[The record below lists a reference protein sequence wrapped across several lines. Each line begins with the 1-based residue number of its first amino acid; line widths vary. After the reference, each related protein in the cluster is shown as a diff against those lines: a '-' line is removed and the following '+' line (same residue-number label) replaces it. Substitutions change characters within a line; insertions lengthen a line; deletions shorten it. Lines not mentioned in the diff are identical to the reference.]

1 MRSNYYFREILIVL
15 IYILSALTN
24 CLLIE
29 AKAIANTAEKL
40 DNHQVEATFRLLQN
54 CVKSRGKLI
63 TSGVGKSG
71 IVARKI
77 AATFSSLGLT
87 SLYLNP
93 LDALHGDLGIA
104 ESDDVAL
111 VISNSGETREILEI
125 APHLK
130 RRGIKFIG
138 ILGNSNSSLHEICD
152 TFLDSSVDRESCPLN
167 LAPTT
172 STSVALAI
180 GDALAAVWIEREN
193 ISRID
198 FATNHPA
205 GNLGKKLTLKTKDL
219 MIPIKKIKYLLP
231 EMGITKI
238 IEYLTRDGIGAC
250 CVFDNSA
257 TKKLIGLITDGD
269 LRRTLEKNDPKKWS
283 TLKAK
288 AFMTSDPIIIKEEE
302 LAIEALRLME
312 NNRKK
317 SISVLPVYDCESNC
331 TGLLRLHDLI
341 QSGLKDY

>member
-1 MRSNYYFREILIVL
+1 M
-15 IYILSALTN
+15 SALTN

-29 AKAIANTAEKL
+29 AKAIATTAEKL
-40 DNHQVEATFRLLQN
+40 DNLEVEATFDLLKS
-54 CVKSRGKLI
+54 CVKNRGKLI

-104 ESDDVAL
+104 ECDDVAL

-138 ILGNSNSSLHEICD
+138 ILGNRNSSLNEICD

-180 GDALAAVWIEREN
+180 GDALAAVWIEREK

-219 MIPIKKIKYLLP
+219 MIPINKIKNLSP
-231 EMGITKI
+231 EMGITQI
-238 IEYLTRDGIGAC
+238 IEYLTKDGIGAC
-250 CVFDNSA
+250 CVFDKSNS
-257 TKKLIGLITDGD
+257 KKLIGIITDGD
-269 LRRTLEKNDPKKWS
+269 LRRALKENKSDQWPE
-283 TLKAK
+283 LKAK
-288 AFMTSDPIIIKEEE
+288 TIMTNDPIIINEEE
-302 LAIEALRLME
+302 LAIDALNLME

-317 SISVLPVYDCESNC
+317 SVSVLPVLDNESNLL
-331 TGLLRLHDLI
+331 GLVRLHDLI
-341 QSGLKDY
+341 QSGLKNI

>member
-1 MRSNYYFREILIVL
+1 M
-15 IYILSALTN
+15 SALTN

-29 AKAIANTAEKL
+29 AKAIASTAEKL
-40 DNHQVEATFRLLQN
+40 DSNQVENSFKLLKKCFTN
-54 CVKSRGKLI
+54 RGKLI

-104 ESDDVAL
+104 DSNDLAL
-111 VISNSGETREILEI
+111 IISNSGETREIIEI
-125 APHLK
+125 APHLTK
-130 RRGIKFIG
+130 RGIKFIG
-138 ILGNSNSSLHEICD
+138 IIGNKNSTLKTICD
-152 TFLDSSVDRESCPLN
+152 TYLDSSVDRESCPLN
-167 LAPTT
+167 LVPTT

-193 ISRID
+193 ISRND

-205 GNLGKKLTLKTKDL
+205 GNLGKKLTLRAKDL
-219 MIPIKKIKYLLP
+219 MIPFDKIKFLNP
-231 EMGITKI
+231 EMGITQI
-238 IEYLTRDGIGAC
+238 IEYLTKDGIGAC
-250 CVFDNSA
+250 CVLESN
-257 TKKLIGLITDGD
+257 KRKELVGLITDGD
-269 LRRTLEKNDPKKWS
+269 LRRTLKENTTEKWS
-283 TLKAK
+283 KLKAK
-288 AFMTSDPIIIKEEE
+288 NLMTRDPIIINEDE
-302 LAIEALRLME
+302 LAIDALKLME

-317 SISVLPVYDCESNC
+317 SIGVLPVFDNKSNF

>member
-1 MRSNYYFREILIVL
+1 M
-15 IYILSALTN
+15 SALTN

-29 AKAIANTAEKL
+29 AKAIALTAEKL
-40 DNHQVEATFRLLQN
+40 DNKQVENSFKLLKRCFKN
-54 CVKSRGKLI
+54 KGKLI
-63 TSGVGKSG
+63 TTGVGKSG

-104 ESDDVAL
+104 DSNDLAL
-111 VISNSGETREILEI
+111 IISNSGETREILEI

-130 RRGIKFIG
+130 KRGINFIG
-138 ILGNSNSSLHEICD
+138 IIGNKNSSLSTICNAY
-152 TFLDSSVDRESCPLN
+152 LDSSVDRESCPLN

-193 ISRID
+193 ISRND

-205 GNLGKKLTLKTKDL
+205 GNLGKKLTLRTKDL
-219 MIPIKKIKYLLP
+219 MIPLNKIKILNP
-231 EMGITKI
+231 EMGITEI
-238 IEYLTRDGIGAC
+238 IENLTKDGIGAC
-250 CVFDNSA
+250 CVFDSQNR
-257 TKKLIGLITDGD
+257 TKLVGLITDGD
-269 LRRTLEKNDPKKWS
+269 LRRTLKKNTTEKWS
-283 TLKAK
+283 KLKAK
-288 AFMTSDPIIIKEEE
+288 NLMTSDPIIINEEE
-302 LAIEALRLME
+302 LAIDALKLME

-317 SISVLPVYDCESNC
+317 SIGVLPVFDKKSNFK
-331 TGLLRLHDLI
+331 GLIRLHDLI
-341 QSGLKDY
+341 QSGLKI

>member
-1 MRSNYYFREILIVL
+1 M
-15 IYILSALTN
+15 SALTN

-29 AKAIANTAEKL
+29 AKAIADTAEKL
-40 DNHQVEATFRLLQN
+40 DNKQVEHSFKLLKRCFTN
-54 CVKSRGKLI
+54 KGKLI

-104 ESDDVAL
+104 DSNDL
-111 VISNSGETREILEI
+111 TLIISNSGETREIIEI

-130 RRGIKFIG
+130 KRGIKFIG
-138 ILGNSNSSLHEICD
+138 IIGNKNSSLKTICD
-152 TFLDSSVDRESCPLN
+152 AFLDSSVDRESCPLN

-193 ISRID
+193 ISRND

-205 GNLGKKLTLKTKDL
+205 GNLGKKLTLRTKDL
-219 MIPIKKIKYLLP
+219 MIPFNKIKFLEP
-231 EMGITKI
+231 EMGITQI
-238 IEYLTRDGIGAC
+238 IEYLTKDGIGAC
-250 CVFDNSA
+250 CVFDN
-257 TKKLIGLITDGD
+257 KHRKQLVGLITDGD
-269 LRRTLEKNDPKKWS
+269 LRRTLKENTTEKWS
-283 TLKAK
+283 KLKAK
-288 AFMTSDPIIIKEEE
+288 NLMTSDPIVINEDE
-302 LAIEALRLME
+302 LAINALKLME

-317 SISVLPVYDCESNC
+317 SIGVLPVFDKKSNF

-341 QSGLKDY
+341 QSGLKEY